1 MLTGG
6 GGLAGFRRDI
16 QDWAGSASIKHKP
29 TGLFVMGAFSFS
41 DNDDS
46 NTKHAG
52 IFTGTSDP
60 QMSAG
65 DIEFGIQRGV
75 PWFNLDKLGETSVF
89 GSISNI
95 HNGLGAGTGLG
106 RIGPTRFLPAGT
118 FDNVT
123 VGAEITGADVDRW
136 AVGVEQALDSA
147 NMHLYAVYQHFTA
160 DVDLVDASLNHVAA
174 PLDDFQLF
182 YAGARI
188 CF

>member
-1 MLTGG
+1 MWGGALRYKKEWGENWDVGAGIGYEKTTDERLLTGG

-60 QMSAG
+60 QMRAG

-75 PWFNLDKLGETSVF
+75 PWFNLDKLGESSAASATFITVSVPQRPWPHWAHPF
-89 GSISNI
+89 PP
-95 HNGLGAGTGLG
+95 G
-106 RIGPTRFLPAGT
+106 R
-118 FDNVT
+118 
-123 VGAEITGADVDRW
+123 
-136 AVGVEQALDSA
+136 
-147 NMHLYAVYQHFTA
+147 HLRQRHRRCRNY
-160 DVDLVDASLNHVAA
+160 
-174 PLDDFQLF
+174 
-182 YAGARI
+182 RR
-188 CF
+188 

>member
-1 MLTGG
+1 
-6 GGLAGFRRDI
+6 A
-16 QDWAGSASIKHKP
+16 
-29 TGLFVMGAFSFS
+29 
-41 DNDDS
+41 
-46 NTKHAG
+46 
-52 IFTGTSDP
+52 
-60 QMSAG
+60 
-65 DIEFGIQRGV
+65 RGV

-106 RIGPTRFLPAGT
+106 RIGPTSFLPAGT

-123 VGAEITGADVDRW
+123 VGTEITGADVDRW

-147 NMHLYAVYQHFTA
+147 NMHLYAVYQPFTA

-182 YAGARI
+182 YAHAFISKQRLPVPRSCEPPLRGRLFSSWGASRVDVAPQPQDSSGL
-188 CF
+188 